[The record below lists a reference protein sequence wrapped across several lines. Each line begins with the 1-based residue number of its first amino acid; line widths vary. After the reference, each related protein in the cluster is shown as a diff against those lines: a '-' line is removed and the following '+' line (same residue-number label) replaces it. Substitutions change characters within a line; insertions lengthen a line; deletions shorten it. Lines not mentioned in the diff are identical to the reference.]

1 MRHPAG
7 LLAVVLGSLFA
18 SALPAQVTVYQNQPG
33 MRLQSGAAV
42 RAGAAWAVTLQ
53 MGNDN
58 GNASLPSSF
67 RRHWACGI
75 RGLSPAGERLDVSV
89 TNAGYTDIILPVW
102 SLSTDGVT
110 FGPWTRVPTSATPTR
125 SGTTHRFTL
134 QTPPGVVELRLAKY
148 FPYLVADKDALLAA
162 ATASPAASVQ
172 VLGASRQGRPIELL
186 TLTDP
191 AVPLAQ
197 KQRIWIHSG
206 IHPAETTSYF
216 VVEGLVEELLS
227 GSARSRM
234 VLARTVVDVVPMAN
248 PDGVMLG
255 NYRTN
260 AASVNLENE
269 WAAPYN
275 STEPEITALRTAIE
289 QRMALTS
296 PATIDVLLNLHSSHG
311 LTWPFHFEHVAN
323 PSFDIT
329 SNRSGVIPEVNALE
343 RAWIQAFR
351 SASPFVNRGTTQSST
366 AGSPTRPFVES
377 MVHDRYAIQSAWRQL
392 HTPAMAI
399 TFEGTYGPGPTS
411 AWNTPSDWRQVGR
424 EMVAALADH
433 LGIVPGGAVR
443 SDLRYCGYTLLDVDF
458 APGAS
463 RVDFDLTAS
472 PGDPL
477 AALVLGV
484 STTSIPLPASV
495 CALRTDPLIAVGT
508 SLGAGGTARIS
519 VTPPPGF
526 VELRAQFVVQ
536 PGTGTAIRSSN
547 TLDVL
552 TLR

>member
-1 MRHPAG
+1 MRHPVRVLIALCWCALAG
-7 LLAVVLGSLFA
+7 VA
-18 SALPAQVTVYQNQPG
+18 STQVTVYQNQPG
-33 MRLQSGAAV
+33 MRLQASSAVRSGAA
-42 RAGAAWAVTLQ
+42 WSVTLQ

-58 GNASLPSSF
+58 GNASLPSSY

-75 RGLSPAGERLDVSV
+75 RGLAPTGERLDVSV
-89 TNAGYTDIILPVW
+89 TNSGYTDIILPVW

-110 FGPWTRVPTSATPTR
+110 FGPWTRVPTSAVPTR
-125 SGTTHRFTL
+125 SGATHRFTL

-148 FPYLVADKDALLAA
+148 FPYLVADKDALLSI

-172 VLGASRQGRPIELL
+172 TLGASRQGRPIELL

-191 AVPLAQ
+191 GVPLAQ

-227 GSARSRM
+227 GSALARM
-234 VLARTVVDVVPMAN
+234 MLARTVIDIVPMAN

-275 STEPEITALRTAIE
+275 STQPEITALRTAIE
-289 QRMALTS
+289 QRMTLAS
-296 PATIDVLLNLHSSHG
+296 PATIEVLLNLHSSHG
-311 LTWPFHFEHVAN
+311 LAWPFHFEHTAN
-323 PSFDIT
+323 PSFNLT
-329 SNRSGVIPEVNALE
+329 SNRSGVVPEVNALE

-351 SASPFVNRGTTQSST
+351 SASPFVARGTTQSST

-377 MVHDRYAIQSAWRQL
+377 MVHDRYAIDPAWRQV

-433 LGIVPGGAVR
+433 LGVVPGGAVR
-443 SDLRYCGYTLLDVDF
+443 SDLRYCGYTLLEAGF
-458 APGAS
+458 APQAS
-463 RVDFDLTAS
+463 RVDFDLTAT

-477 AALVLGV
+477 AALVLGL
-484 STTSIPLPASV
+484 STTAIPLPASV
-495 CALRTDPLIAVGT
+495 CALRTDPLIAVGVA
-508 SLGAGGTARIS
+508 LGPGGTARVS
-519 VTPPPGF
+519 VVPPPGF
-526 VELRAQFVVQ
+526 VELRAQSVVQ
-536 PGTGTAIRSSN
+536 PATGAAIRSSN

>member
-1 MRHPAG
+1 MRTVG
-7 LLAVVLGSLFA
+7 RVLGAVFGC
-18 SALPAQVTVYQNQPG
+18 ALTCAAPAQVSVYQNQPG
-33 MRLQSGAAV
+33 MRLQSSSAV
-42 RAGAAWAVTLQ
+42 RSGSAWAITLQ

-58 GNASLPSSF
+58 GNASLPTSF

-75 RGLSPAGERLDVSV
+75 RGLAPSGERLDVAV

-110 FGPWTRVPTSATPTR
+110 FGPWTRVPTTATPTR

-148 FPYLVADKDALLAA
+148 FPYLVQDKDALLSL
-162 ATASPAASVQ
+162 ATASPSASVQ
-172 VLGASRQGRPIELL
+172 TLGASRQGRSIELL

-191 AVPLAQ
+191 GVPLAQ

-227 GSARSRM
+227 GSALARM
-234 VLARTVVDVVPMAN
+234 MLARTVIDVVPMAN

-260 AASVNLENE
+260 AGSVNLENE
-269 WAAPYN
+269 WAAPYD
-275 STEPEITALRTAIE
+275 SAEPEIIALRTAIE

-296 PATIDVLLNLHSSHG
+296 PATIEVLLNLHGSHG
-311 LTWPFHFEHVAN
+311 LTWPFHFEHTAN
-323 PSFDIT
+323 PSFNLT
-329 SNRSGVIPEVNALE
+329 SSRSGVIPEVNALE

-351 SASPFVNRGTTQSST
+351 GASPFVARGTTQSSS
-366 AGSPTRPFVES
+366 AGAPTRPFVES
-377 MVHDRYAIQSAWRQL
+377 MVHDRYAIDTAWRQL
-392 HTPAMAI
+392 HAPAMAI

-411 AWNTPSDWRQVGR
+411 AWNTPADWRQVGR

-433 LGIVPGGAVR
+433 LGVVPGGAVR
-443 SDLRYCGYTLLDVDF
+443 SDLRYCGYTLLEAGF

-463 RVDFDLTAS
+463 RVDFDLTAA

-484 STTSIPLPASV
+484 TTTAIPLPASV
-495 CALRTDPLIAVGT
+495 CALRTDPLIAVGVA
-508 SLGAGGTARIS
+508 LGSGGTARVS
-519 VTPPPGF
+519 VTPPLGF
-526 VELRAQFVVQ
+526 VELRAQSVVQ
-536 PGTGTAIRSSN
+536 PANGTSIRSSN

>member
-42 RAGAAWAVTLQ
+42 RAGAAWTVTLQ

-234 VLARTVVDVVPMAN
+234 VLARTVVDIVPMAN

-477 AALVLGV
+477 AALILGV

-536 PGTGTAIRSSN
+536 PATGTAIRSSN